1 MQIRHTPLVSTSIG
15 TQREFVSF
23 HFGSPGAGEKV
34 YLQASLHADETP
46 AMLTAWALKKRL
58 LDLDHAGQIRGEV
71 ILVPVANPIG
81 LAQHVLGQFLGRFE
95 LNSGTNF
102 NRSFPLPSASELI
115 GRIGTQWTDDA
126 DANTRLLRRAMVEL
140 IARVTP
146 KNEFE
151 SLRREMLILSADAD
165 VIMDLHCSLEAT
177 MHLYTSPLSWPS
189 VEPLARY
196 LGAKGV
202 LLAADSGGH
211 SFDEIYAP
219 LWDDLRASLGAG
231 VPLAAPNVALTVEH
245 RGQRDVTYEYA
256 AQDADAIV
264 DYLVHRGVIDGT
276 PRALPSLE
284 HPATPLAGSEQFI
297 APVSGILVHRVA
309 VGAPVKAGD
318 PVFDIVDPITDEVTT
333 LTSRHDGILYMRRAI
348 RFVIAGAPL
357 GRVTGAV
364 PFRTGVLIGA

>member
-15 TQREFVSF
+15 TRREFVSF
-23 HFGSPGAGEKV
+23 HFGTPGAGEKV

-58 LDLDHAGQIRGEV
+58 AALDDAGRICGEV

-95 LNSGTNF
+95 LNSGHNF
-102 NRSFPLPSASELI
+102 NRQFPLPSAAALI
-115 GRIGTQWTDDA
+115 EHIGKNFTGDA
-126 DANTRLLRRAMVEL
+126 NANTRLLRRAMVEL
-140 IARVTP
+140 IERVTP

-151 SLRREMLILSADAD
+151 SLRREMLMMSADSD
-165 VIMDLHCSLEAT
+165 LIMDLHCSLEAT
-177 MHLYTSPLSWPS
+177 MHLYTSPASWPS

-202 LLAADSGGH
+202 LLATDSGGQ

-219 LWDDLRASLGAG
+219 LWDDLRAQLGDS
-231 VPLAAPNVALTVEH
+231 VPIAAPNVAMTVEH

-256 AQDADAIV
+256 AQDADAIL
-264 DYLVHRGVIDGT
+264 DYLVHRGVIGGT
-276 PRALPSLE
+276 PRALPALD
-284 HPATPLAGSEQFI
+284 HPATPLAGSEQFV

-309 VGAPVKAGD
+309 VGARVKAGD

-333 LTSRHDGILYMRRAI
+333 LTSRNDGILYMRRAM

-357 GRVTGAV
+357 GRVSGAIA
-364 PFRTGVLIGA
+364 FRTGVLIGA

>member
-15 TQREFVSF
+15 TRREFVSF
-23 HFGSPGAGEKV
+23 HFGTPGAGEKV

-46 AMLTAWALKKRL
+46 AMLTAWSLKKQL
-58 LDLDHAGQIRGEV
+58 IEFENAGRIAGEI

-95 LNSGTNF
+95 LNSGHNF
-102 NRSFPLPSASELI
+102 NRSFPLPTAEAVMKRVGS
-115 GRIGTQWTDDA
+115 QWTQDA
-126 DANTRLLRRAMVEL
+126 DANTRLLRRAVCDLLEN
-140 IARVTP
+140 VKP

-151 SLRREMLILSADAD
+151 SLRREMLIMAADAD
-165 VIMDLHCSLEAT
+165 VIIDLHCSLEAT
-177 MHLYTSPLSWPS
+177 MHLYTSPASWPS

-202 LLAADSGGH
+202 LLAADSGGQ
-211 SFDEIYAP
+211 SFDEIHTQ
-219 LWDDLRASLGAG
+219 LWNEVRDLLGTSA
-231 VPLAAPNVALTVEH
+231 PLAAPNVALTVEH
-245 RGQRDVTYEYA
+245 RGQRDVSYEFA
-256 AQDADAIV
+256 RHDASGII
-264 DYLVHRGVIDGT
+264 DYLVYRGVISGE
-276 PRALPSLE
+276 PRELPPLL

-297 APVSGILVHRVA
+297 APVSGILVHRA
-309 VGAPVKAGD
+309 EVGAMLKAGD

-333 LTSRHDGILYMRRAI
+333 LSTKNDGIFYMRRAI

-357 GRVTGAV
+357 GRVSGAV